1 MKYIN
6 IDLNN
11 IHERELH
18 PFLVHYLANKM
29 NIYTKTV
36 YHEVSTKSGKG
47 KSEWLHPDIVGFS
60 LPVSKWDEKV
70 LELCREFSLNR
81 ATIYSFEI
89 KKAITTDSL
98 REQFF
103 QAVSNSSWANEGY
116 LVAVDID
123 TDNQELMQEINRLC
137 SAFQIG
143 VIKLNLIN
151 PDNCEIIVPAR
162 RKETLDGETMNK
174 LFSINKDFREFV
186 QTVLKSININQV
198 VYNGLDKILSKND
211 LENIINEA
219 QDFQREKPEK
229 KEVDLEI
236 DYTKMSLSSSFT
248 GKSPAS
254 IKIENSYLE
263 AYTWK
268 DLYLEVCNYLIN
280 KDESIFKNLPNKI
293 RGKKRD
299 YFAISEEKLTA
310 PVYLNDIDLYAE
322 LNLSA
327 NNIVRNIKKL
337 LKEYDIN
344 ETEVY
349 VYINKN

>member
-18 PFLVHYLANKM
+18 PFLVYYLANKM
-29 NIYTKTV
+29 NIHTKTI

-60 LPVSKWDEKV
+60 LPVSKWNEKV

-81 ATIYSFEI
+81 ATIYSFEL
-89 KKAITTDSL
+89 KKSITTESL

-151 PDNCEIIVPAR
+151 PDNSEIIVPAR

-198 VYNGLDKILSKND
+198 VHNGLDKILLKID
-211 LENIINEA
+211 LENLINEA
-219 QDFQREKPEK
+219 QGFKNEKQEG
-229 KEVDLEI
+229 KEVELEI
-236 DYTKMSLSSSFT
+236 DYTEMSLNSNFT
-248 GKSPAS
+248 SKSPTS
-254 IKIENSYLE
+254 IKIENNYLE
-263 AYTWK
+263 ANTWK

-280 KDESIFKNLPNKI
+280 KDKSIFKNLPSKI

-327 NNIVRNIKKL
+327 NNIVSNIKKL

-344 ETEVY
+344 ETEVS
-349 VYINKN
+349 VYINK